1 MRSSKLRNVK
11 QRAGW
16 WLAFLVLP
24 LLVLLAAAHL
34 PAAEYAVF
42 KTGFRLAIERHER
55 SGAVTRLFLAGGGVV
70 EVPSGDIQ
78 RFEADEFVP
87 QVASPAP
94 AGSGQP
100 GEGDLRQLVRSAG
113 KAHGLDPDLIE
124 SVIRVESAGNPR
136 AVSPKGASG
145 LMQLMPETAR
155 ALRVQDV
162 FDPAQNVEAGTRYL
176 RQLLDLYNHDLAL
189 ALAAYNAGPA
199 KVAAHKGIPPYRET
213 RNYVSHVIRAF
224 NQKKVADPARQ

>member
-1 MRSSKLRNVK
+1 MPSSTLRSVM
-11 QRAGW
+11 QRAGRW
-16 WLAFLVLP
+16 LP

-42 KTGFRLAIERHER
+42 KTGFRLEIERHER

-70 EVPSGDIQ
+70 EVPSGEIQ

-87 QVASPAP
+87 QAAPPAP
-94 AGSGQP
+94 AGSG
-100 GEGDLRQLVRSAG
+100 GAAEGDLRQLVRSAG
-113 KAHGLDPDLIE
+113 ETHGLDPDLIE

-155 ALRVQDV
+155 ALRVRNV
-162 FDPAQNVEAGTRYL
+162 FDPAQNVEGGTRYL
-176 RQLLDLYNHDLAL
+176 RQLLDLYDHDLAL
-189 ALAAYNAGPA
+189 ALAAYNAGPQ
-199 KVAAHKGIPPYRET
+199 KVAVYKGIPPYRET
-213 RNYVSHVIRAF
+213 RNYVSRVIRAF
-224 NQKKVADPARQ
+224 NKKKAASQTAK